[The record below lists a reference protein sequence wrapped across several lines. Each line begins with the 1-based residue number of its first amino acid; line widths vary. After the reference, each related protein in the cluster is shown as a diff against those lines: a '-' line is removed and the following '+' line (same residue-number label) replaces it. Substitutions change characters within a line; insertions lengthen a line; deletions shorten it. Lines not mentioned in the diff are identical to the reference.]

1 METTL
6 LFWISSLI
14 LVGLCL
20 CRSEKVSDANGSY
33 EDWATEILWTKS
45 SKLIVLY
52 KLSNLLGKITVIV
65 SAAYL
70 TFSEHW
76 WYCLAYIGTYVGAVI
91 CAFILQL
98 LIQIIFKPIM
108 KQDRVRVCRIIGSLM
123 ILTFLTISIV
133 SVLL

>member
-1 METTL
+1 MESTL

-20 CRSEKVSDANGSY
+20 CRSEKVLDANGSY
-33 EDWATEILWTKS
+33 DDWATEGLWTKN
-45 SKLIVLY
+45 SKLRVLY
-52 KLSNLLGKITVIV
+52 KLSNLLGKVTVII

-70 TFSEHW
+70 TFSERW
-76 WYCLAYIGTYVGAVI
+76 WYCLAYIGAYVGAVI

-123 ILTFLTISIV
+123 ILTLVTISIV
-133 SVLL
+133 SVL

>member
-1 METTL
+1 MESNF

-14 LVGLCL
+14 LVGLYL
-20 CRSEKVSDANGSY
+20 CRSEKVLDANGSY
-33 EDWATEILWTKS
+33 DDWATEVLWTKN
-45 SKLIVLY
+45 SKLRVLY
-52 KLSNLLGKITVIV
+52 KLSNLLGKVTVII

-70 TFSEHW
+70 TFFERW
-76 WYCLAYIGTYVGAVI
+76 WYCLAYIGAYGGAVI

-123 ILTFLTISIV
+123 ILTLVTISIV
-133 SVLL
+133 SVL